1 MRYGFVRDHSRRWGV
16 GRLCRLLSMSV
27 SGYYAWRD
35 RRPSRRARQDACLLA
50 EIGAIFAASR
60 QTYGYRRIHAQL
72 AATQACG
79 RDRVARLM
87 RGARLQP
94 KRKRRFKVTTQSQ
107 HRCPIA
113 PNRLGQAF
121 TATAVNQKWLADI
134 TYIPTGEG
142 WLYLA
147 TVEDLFSRGIVGWS
161 MEPTLTDHLTCQALQ
176 MALNRRRPPEGLIH
190 HSDRGSQYAS
200 DNYTALLRKAQAV
213 QSMSRTGN
221 PYDNAPQ
228 ESFFSRL
235 KNELICDRPFA
246 NRRQARVGIFEY
258 IEVFYN
264 RQRLHSA
271 LGYRSP
277 LQFEALHAT
286 PLLTVH
292 FFQGITVTH

>member
-1 MRYGFVRDHSRRWGV
+1 MAPGAQDY
-16 GRLCRLLSMSV
+16 LSPLSPGTPV
-27 SGYYAWRD
+27 
-35 RRPSRRARQDACLLA
+35 
-50 EIGAIFAASR
+50 E
-60 QTYGYRRIHAQL
+60 H
-72 AATQACG
+72 
-79 RDRVARLM
+79 
-87 RGARLQP
+87 
-94 KRKRRFKVTTQSQ
+94 
-107 HRCPIA
+107 
-113 PNRLGQAF
+113 
-121 TATAVNQKWLADI
+121 
-134 TYIPTGEG
+134 PTPE
-142 WLYLA
+142 
-147 TVEDLFSRGIVGWS
+147 RGIVGWS

-286 PLLTVH
+286 P
-292 FFQGITVTH
+292 